1 MSVLENIDWT
11 TAIESKI
18 DRSKWVKWKFSD
30 LVENIVEKVVPKDSG
45 LEHYIGLEH
54 LDSGSLKIRRFGETG
69 SLIGDKLKIYKGDL
83 IFAKRNAY
91 LKRVAIA
98 DFDAVASAHSLVLR
112 AKSKNVLPDFLPF
125 FMLSE
130 KFWERAIEISVGS
143 LSPTINWKV
152 LAKQEFLLPPKE
164 EQAKIAELLW
174 AIDDVIER
182 EIVLEERLNDNYRSL
197 IKNLFN
203 NNVKIQEELLDQ
215 GWKIK
220 KCKELCTLIKDGTHG
235 SFKNVEAG
243 IPLLSAKDIK
253 QGKIRKD
260 EDPRLISKID
270 FETIHKNYQLADDD
284 ILLTIVGTVGN
295 VAIIKNYKS
304 DYTFQRSVGIL
315 RFNKTIDTDYMYFYL
330 QSIFF
335 QKELERKTVTSIQSG
350 VYLEELG
357 NCRIIIPPNEVVQRV
372 KAISFKHSESLESLK
387 SRTINERNLRKS
399 LINQI
404 F

>member
-1 MSVLENIDWT
+1 MSVLENIDLT
-11 TAIESKI
+11 NAIESKI
-18 DRSKWVKWKFSD
+18 DRSKWVNWKFSD
-30 LVENIVEKVVPKDSG
+30 LVENIVEKVIPKDSG

-54 LDSGSLKIRRFGETG
+54 LDSGSLKIKRFGETE

-112 AKSKNVLPDFLPF
+112 PKSINVLPEFLPF
-125 FMLSE
+125 FLLSE
-130 KFWERAIEISVGS
+130 VFWERAIEISVGS

-174 AIDDVIER
+174 SMDEVIER
-182 EIVLEERLNDNYRSL
+182 EKDVMERLYTNY
-197 IKNLFN
+197 KVWFN
-203 NNVKIQEELLDQ
+203 NFFNHNLKLDEELLNK

-220 KCKELCTLIKDGTHG
+220 KAKDICTLIKDGTHG
-235 SFKNVEAG
+235 SYNDSEDG

-253 QGKIRKD
+253 EGLIQIEGN
-260 EDPRLISKID
+260 PRLINKFD
-270 FETIHKNYQLADDD
+270 FESIHKNYRLQDDD
-284 ILLTIVGTVGN
+284 ILVTIVGTVGN
-295 VAIIKNYKS
+295 IAIIKNYANQ
-304 DYTFQRSVGIL
+304 YTFQRSVGIL
-315 RFNKTIDTDYMYFYL
+315 RFQKDIDKDFLYYYM
-330 QSIFF
+330 QSVFF
-335 QKELERKTVTSIQSG
+335 QQELKRKAVTSIQSG

-357 NCRIIIPPNEVVQRV
+357 NCRFIIPDFESINKIKDISNKNINARNELKLNIDSAQ
-372 KAISFKHSESLESLK
+372 SLQ
-387 SRTINERNLRKS
+387 KS